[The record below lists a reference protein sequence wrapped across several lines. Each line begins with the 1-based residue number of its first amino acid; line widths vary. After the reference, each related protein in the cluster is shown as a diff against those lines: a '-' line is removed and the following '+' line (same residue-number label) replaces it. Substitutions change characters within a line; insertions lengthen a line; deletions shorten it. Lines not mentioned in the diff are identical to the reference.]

1 MHIYTHT
8 HIHKHPIIIFLGRNL
23 SDMFALFIF
32 IQYHTEGPT
41 QYIKKR
47 KVWKERSKVP
57 CSPSIPNLFFPLQ
70 ISLQHY
76 TGTPNLNS
84 N

>member
-23 SDMFALFIF
+23 SDMFALIIF

-41 QYIKKR
+41 QYIKK
-47 KVWKERSKVP
+47 
-57 CSPSIPNLFFPLQ
+57 
-70 ISLQHY
+70 SLE
-76 TGTPNLNS
+76 GKK
-84 N
+84 